1 MTRGRTD
8 NTTLVVTET
17 HDLAEAISI
26 LDTAIALDRAD
37 LPAVAQRRA
46 LAEQA
51 TPHPR
56 PQPSNRDLLDQLN
69 ASQVRPHQI
78 RPEPPDLGIG
88 L

>member
-26 LDTAIALDRAD
+26 LDTAITLDRTD

-51 TPHPR
+51 APLPR
-56 PQPSNRDLLDQLN
+56 TQPSNRDLLNQLHS
-69 ASQVRPHQI
+69 AGVRRHEI
-78 RPEPPDLGIG
+78 RPEPPELGLG